1 MLLSY
6 LLPQPRDILF
16 IGVFFSIVFG
26 GPRLFNNDGDLGRHI
41 TIGNYI
47 LETGTIPTRDI
58 FSHTLPGEQLV
69 PHEWVAQVLFA
80 LAHRIMGLS
89 GDVLLAA
96 LLGSLTI
103 LIVYEELIKR
113 GTLRLVA
120 LFVSALVAVVSS
132 VHWLARPHMFTFFF
146 VALWAYAL
154 EHFYK
159 NVNQRI
165 WFFPLLMLIWVN
177 THGAFIAGFV
187 ILGAY
192 VADWLWEYFQG
203 RATKTMGWQLLLVG
217 FLSFAVTFI
226 NPSGWYLWGT
236 SVGYVSNDFMT
247 SHTVEYLSPDF
258 HERDVW
264 PFMFMVAFALFALM
278 QDRKIYMRE
287 ALLLAGWTVMSL
299 YSVRNLPLFAV
310 ITAPTYAA
318 LIQDWI
324 EKLLHW
330 LKPAHP
336 EQRRHLHQ
344 AQVQVRT
351 GPRESENMLRGYV
364 WIVAAILFFGFVLWR
379 GIPIDQ
385 KGTGNIWLPDKMPV
399 QAVDWLEQNPQEGK
413 IFNQFV
419 WGGYLLYRMW
429 PDQVVF
435 IDGQTD
441 FYGETLM
448 REYIEVI
455 TLTDGWEEILTR
467 HDVAW
472 MLIPRNEMLARHLY
486 GDENW
491 NKIYEDDTAVIYR
504 RNN

>member
-1 MLLSY
+1 MGY

-16 IGVFFSIVFG
+16 MGVFFSIVFG

-47 LETGTIPTRDI
+47 LDTGKIPTRDI
-58 FSHTLPGEQLV
+58 FSNTMYGEQLV
-69 PHEWVAQVLFA
+69 PHEWLAQVFFA
-80 LAHRIMGLS
+80 LAHRWMGLS

-96 LLGSLTI
+96 LLGSFTI

-120 LFVSALVAVVSS
+120 LFVTALVAVVSS

-146 VALWAYAL
+146 VALWAYWL
-154 EHFYK
+154 ERFYK
-159 NVNQRI
+159 NETKKI
-165 WFFPLLMLIWVN
+165 WLFPLLMLIWVN
-177 THGAFIAGFV
+177 THGAYIAGFV

-192 VADWLWEYFQG
+192 LADWFWKYFQG
-203 RATKTMGWQLLLVG
+203 YGSRTMGIQLLWVG
-217 FLSFAVTFI
+217 LLSFAVTFI

-264 PFMFMVAFALFALM
+264 PFMFMIAFALFALM
-278 QDRKIYMRE
+278 QDHKLQMRE

-310 ITAPTYAA
+310 VTAPVYAS
-318 LIQDWI
+318 LIQAWVD
-324 EKLLHW
+324 KLRSL
-330 LKPAHP
+330 LK
-336 EQRRHLHQ
+336 Q
-344 AQVQVRT
+344 ASV
-351 GPRESENMLRGYV
+351 PRESENNLRGYIWV
-364 WIVAAILFFGFVLWR
+364 VLTILFFGLVLWW
-379 GIPIDQ
+379 GIPIDE
-385 KGTGNIWLPDKMPV
+385 KGTGNIFLPDKMPV
-399 QAVDWLEQNPQEGK
+399 QAVDWLEKNPQEGK
-413 IFNQFV
+413 MFNQFV
-419 WGGYLLYRMW
+419 WGGYILYRMW
-429 PDQVVF
+429 PAETVF

-455 TLTDGWEEILTR
+455 TLSEGWEDILER
-467 HDVAW
+467 HDVSW
-472 MLIPRNEMLARHLY
+472 MLIPRHEILANRLY
-486 GDENW
+486 TVDDW
-491 NKIYEDDTAVIYR
+491 TAIYEDETAVIFR
-504 RNN
+504 RNG

>member
-1 MLLSY
+1 MKKPSLLLSY

-16 IGVFFSIVFG
+16 IGVFFSMVFG
-26 GPRLFNNDGDLGRHI
+26 GPKLFSNDGDLGRHI
-41 TIGNYI
+41 AIGNYI
-47 LETGTIPTRDI
+47 LETSTIPTSDI
-58 FSHTLPGEQLV
+58 FSHTMYGQRLV
-69 PHEWVAQVLFA
+69 PHEWLAQVLFA
-80 LAHRIMGLS
+80 LAHRVMGLS

-113 GTLRLVA
+113 GMLRLVA

-146 VALWAYAL
+146 VALWTYGM
-154 EHFYK
+154 ERFYR
-159 NVNQRI
+159 NENNRV

-187 ILGAY
+187 VLGAY
-192 VADWLWEYFQG
+192 FADWLWEYSQG
-203 RATKTMGWQLLLVG
+203 GGTKALGRQLLLIG
-217 FLSFAVTFI
+217 ILSFAVTFI
-226 NPSGWYLWGT
+226 NPSGWHLWGT

-264 PFMFMVAFALFALM
+264 PFMFMIAFALFALI
-278 QDRKIYMRE
+278 QDRKIYVRD
-287 ALLLAGWTVMSL
+287 ALLLAGWTAMSL

-310 ITAPTYAA
+310 ITAPTYAV
-318 LIQDWI
+318 LIQDWA
-324 EKLLHW
+324 EKLFNW
-330 LKPAHP
+330 MRPSS
-336 EQRRHLHQ
+336 
-344 AQVQVRT
+344 
-351 GPRESENMLRGYV
+351 GPHESENTLRGYV
-364 WIVAAILFFGFVLWR
+364 WVVTAVLFFGFFLWS

-385 KGTGNIWLPDKMPV
+385 KGTGNVWLPDKMPV

-413 IFNQFV
+413 VFNQFV
-419 WGGYLLYRMW
+419 WGGYLLFRMW
-429 PDQVVF
+429 PDEVVF

-455 TLTDGWEEILTR
+455 TLTHGWEEILTR
-467 HDVAW
+467 HDVSW

-486 GDENW
+486 SDENW
-491 NKIYEDDTAVIYR
+491 SAIYEDNTAVIFR
-504 RNN
+504 RNE

>member
-1 MLLSY
+1 MKSPSILLSY

-41 TIGNYI
+41 TMGNYI
-47 LETGTIPTRDI
+47 LDTGRIPTSDI
-58 FSHTLPGEQLV
+58 FSHTMYGERLV
-69 PHEWVAQVLFA
+69 PHEWMAQVLFA
-80 LAHRIMGLS
+80 LAHRTMGLS

-132 VHWLARPHMFTFFF
+132 IHWLARPHMFTFFF
-146 VALWAYAL
+146 VALWAYWL

-159 NVNQRI
+159 RENKKI
-165 WFFPLLMLIWVN
+165 WLFPLLMLIWVN

-187 ILGAY
+187 ILATY
-192 VADWLWEYFQG
+192 LADWLWEFLQG
-203 RATKTMGWQLLLVG
+203 RGTKAMGLQLLLIG
-217 FLSFAVTFI
+217 FLSFAITFV
-226 NPSGWYLWGT
+226 NPSGWHLWGT

-264 PFMFMVAFALFALM
+264 PFMFMIAFALFALM
-278 QDRKIYMRE
+278 QDRKVQVRE

-318 LIQDWI
+318 LIQDWVD
-324 EKLLHW
+324 KLLNW
-330 LKPAHP
+330 LKPAS
-336 EQRRHLHQ
+336 
-344 AQVQVRT
+344 
-351 GPRESENMLRGYV
+351 GPRESVNTLRGYV
-364 WIVAAILFFGFVLWR
+364 WVVAAILFFGLVLWR
-379 GIPIDQ
+379 GLPIDQ
-385 KGTGNIWLPDKMPV
+385 KGTGNIFLPDKMPV
-399 QAVDWLEQNPQEGK
+399 QAVDWLEQNPQDGK
-413 IFNQFV
+413 MFNQFV
-419 WGGYLLYRMW
+419 WGGYILYRMW
-429 PDQVVF
+429 PDEVVF

-441 FYGETLM
+441 FYGEALM

-455 TLTDGWEEILTR
+455 TLTDGWEKILER
-467 HDVAW
+467 HDVSW
-472 MLIPRNEMLARHLY
+472 MLIPRNEMLAQYLY
-486 GDENW
+486 TVDDW
-491 NKIYEDDTAVIYR
+491 TVIYEDDTSVIFR
-504 RNN
+504 RN

>member
-1 MLLSY
+1 MKKNPMLLIY

-47 LETGTIPTRDI
+47 LDTGRIPTTDI
-58 FSHTLPGEQLV
+58 FSHTMYGERLV

-80 LAHRIMGLS
+80 LAHRAMGLS

-120 LFVSALVAVVSS
+120 LFISALVAVVSS

-146 VALWAYAL
+146 VALWAYWL

-159 NVNQRI
+159 SENKKI
-165 WFFPLLMLIWVN
+165 WLFPLLMLIWVN

-187 ILGAY
+187 ILATY
-192 VADWLWEYFQG
+192 LADWLWESLQG
-203 RATKTMGWQLLLVG
+203 RGTKAMGLQLLLIG
-217 FLSFAVTFI
+217 CLSFAITFI
-226 NPSGWYLWGT
+226 NPSGWHLWET

-264 PFMFMVAFALFALM
+264 PFMFMIAFALFALM
-278 QDRKIYMRE
+278 QDRKVQVRE

-310 ITAPTYAA
+310 IAAPTYAA
-318 LIQDWI
+318 LIQDWV
-324 EKLLHW
+324 EKLLNW
-330 LKPAHP
+330 LKPASDS
-336 EQRRHLHQ
+336 
-344 AQVQVRT
+344 
-351 GPRESENMLRGYV
+351 RESVNTLRGYV
-364 WIVAAILFFGFVLWR
+364 WVVAAILFFGLVLWR
-379 GIPIDQ
+379 GLPIDQ
-385 KGTGNIWLPDKMPV
+385 KGTGNIFLPDKMPV
-399 QAVDWLEQNPQEGK
+399 QAVDWLEQNPQDGK
-413 IFNQFV
+413 MFNQFV
-419 WGGYLLYRMW
+419 WGGYILYRMW
-429 PDQVVF
+429 PDEVVF

-441 FYGETLM
+441 FYGEALM

-455 TLTDGWEEILTR
+455 TLTDGWEKILER
-467 HDVAW
+467 HDVSW
-472 MLIPRNEMLARHLY
+472 MLIPRNEMLAQYLY
-486 GDENW
+486 TVDDW
-491 NKIYEDDTAVIYR
+491 TVIYEDDTSVIFR
-504 RNN
+504 RN

>member
-47 LETGTIPTRDI
+47 LETGTIPTSDI
-58 FSHTLPGEQLV
+58 FSHTMYGERLV

-80 LAHRIMGLS
+80 LAHRTMGLS

-120 LFVSALVAVVSS
+120 LFISALVAVVSS

-146 VALWAYAL
+146 VALWAYWL

-159 NVNQRI
+159 SENKKI
-165 WFFPLLMLIWVN
+165 WLFPLLMLIWVN

-187 ILGAY
+187 ILATY
-192 VADWLWEYFQG
+192 LADWLWEFLQG
-203 RATKTMGWQLLLVG
+203 RGTKAMGLQLLLIG
-217 FLSFAVTFI
+217 FLSFAITFI
-226 NPSGWYLWGT
+226 NPSGWHLWGT

-264 PFMFMVAFALFALM
+264 PFMFMIAFALFALM
-278 QDRKIYMRE
+278 QDRKVQVRE

-318 LIQDWI
+318 LIQDWV

-330 LKPAHP
+330 LKPA
-336 EQRRHLHQ
+336 L
-344 AQVQVRT
+344 
-351 GPRESENMLRGYV
+351 GPRESENILRGYV
-364 WIVAAILFFGFVLWR
+364 WVVSAILFFGFVLWR

-399 QAVDWLEQNPQEGK
+399 QAVDWLEQNPQEGE

-467 HDVAW
+467 HNVSW
-472 MLIPRNEMLARHLY
+472 MLIPRNEMLARYLY
-486 GDENW
+486 SDENW
-491 NKIYEDDTAVIYR
+491 NKIYEDDTAVIFR
-504 RNN
+504 RNK

>member
-1 MLLSY
+1 MKKNPMLLIY

-47 LETGTIPTRDI
+47 LDTGRIPTTDI
-58 FSHTLPGEQLV
+58 FSHTMYGERLV

-80 LAHRIMGLS
+80 LAHRAMGLS

-120 LFVSALVAVVSS
+120 LFISALVAVVSS

-146 VALWAYAL
+146 VALWAYWL

-159 NVNQRI
+159 SENKKI
-165 WFFPLLMLIWVN
+165 WLFPLLMLIWVN

-187 ILGAY
+187 ILATY
-192 VADWLWEYFQG
+192 LADWLWEFLQG
-203 RATKTMGWQLLLVG
+203 RSTKAMGLQLLLIG
-217 FLSFAVTFI
+217 CLSFAITFI
-226 NPSGWYLWGT
+226 NPSGWHLWET

-264 PFMFMVAFALFALM
+264 PFMFMIAFALFALM
-278 QDRKIYMRE
+278 QDRKVQVRE

-318 LIQDWI
+318 LIQDWV
-324 EKLLHW
+324 EKLLNW
-330 LKPAHP
+330 LKPASDS
-336 EQRRHLHQ
+336 
-344 AQVQVRT
+344 
-351 GPRESENMLRGYV
+351 RESVNTLRGYV
-364 WIVAAILFFGFVLWR
+364 WVVAAILFFGLVLWR
-379 GIPIDQ
+379 GLPIDQ
-385 KGTGNIWLPDKMPV
+385 KGTGNIFLPDKMPV
-399 QAVDWLEQNPQEGK
+399 QAVDWLEQNPQDGK
-413 IFNQFV
+413 MFNQFV
-419 WGGYLLYRMW
+419 WGGYILYRMW
-429 PDQVVF
+429 PDEVVF

-441 FYGETLM
+441 FYGEALM

-455 TLTDGWEEILTR
+455 TLTDGWEKILER
-467 HDVAW
+467 HDVSW
-472 MLIPRNEMLARHLY
+472 MLIPRNEMLAQYLY
-486 GDENW
+486 TVDDW
-491 NKIYEDDTAVIYR
+491 TVIYEDDTSVIFR
-504 RNN
+504 RN

>member
-1 MLLSY
+1 MLLRY

-16 IGVFFSIVFG
+16 IGVFFSVLFG

-47 LETGTIPTRDI
+47 LDTGTIPTHDI
-58 FSHTLPGEQLV
+58 FSHTMYGERLV
-69 PHEWVAQVLFA
+69 PHEWLAQVFFA
-80 LAHRIMGLS
+80 LAHRVMGLS

-103 LIVYEELIKR
+103 LIIYEELIRR
-113 GTLRLVA
+113 GTFRLVA

-132 VHWLARPHMFTFFF
+132 IHWLARPHMFTFFL
-146 VALWAYAL
+146 VALWAYGL
-154 EHFYK
+154 EQFYK
-159 NVNQRI
+159 DENKRI

-192 VADWLWEYFQG
+192 LVDWSWEYLQG
-203 RATKTMGWQLLLVG
+203 RGTTAMGRHMGRQLLLVG
-217 FLSFAVTFI
+217 VLSFAVTFI

-264 PFMFMVAFALFALM
+264 PFLLMIVFALFALA
-278 QDRKIYMRE
+278 QDRKVQVRE
-287 ALLLAGWTVMSL
+287 ALLLAGWTAMSL

-310 ITAPTYAA
+310 VTAPTYAA
-318 LIQDWI
+318 LIQAWV
-324 EKLLHW
+324 ERLLNRVR
-330 LKPAHP
+330 PAS
-336 EQRRHLHQ
+336 
-344 AQVQVRT
+344 
-351 GPRESENMLRGYV
+351 GPRESENTLRGYV
-364 WIVAAILFFGFVLWR
+364 WVVAAIVFFGFVLWR

-385 KGTGNIWLPDKMPV
+385 KGTGNVFLPDKMPV
-399 QAVDWLEQNPQEGK
+399 PAVDWLEQNPQEGK
-413 IFNQFV
+413 IFNQFI

-429 PDQVVF
+429 PDEVVF

-455 TLTDGWEEILTR
+455 TLTDGWEAILAR
-467 HDVAW
+467 HDVSW
-472 MLIPRNEMLARHLY
+472 MLIPRNEILARHLY
-486 GDENW
+486 TDEGW
-491 NKIYEDDTAVIYR
+491 TVVYEDETAVIFR
-504 RNN
+504 RK

>member
-1 MLLSY
+1 MKKPSLLLRY

-47 LETGTIPTRDI
+47 LETGMIPTSDL
-58 FSHTLPGEQLV
+58 FSHTLYGERLV
-69 PHEWVAQVLFA
+69 PHEWLAQVLFA
-80 LAHRIMGLS
+80 LAHRVMGLS

-96 LLGSLTI
+96 LLGALTI

-132 VHWLARPHMFTFFF
+132 VHWLARPHMFTFLL
-146 VALWAYAL
+146 VALWAYGL
-154 EHFYK
+154 ERFYK
-159 NVNQRI
+159 NENKRI
-165 WFFPLLMLIWVN
+165 WLFPLLMLLWVN

-192 VADWLWEYFQG
+192 GADWLWEYLRG
-203 RATKTMGWQLLLVG
+203 RGAKAMGWQLLLVG
-217 FLSFAVTFI
+217 ILSFAVTFI

-264 PFMFMVAFALFALM
+264 PFLFMIAFALFALT
-278 QDRKIYMRE
+278 QDRKLQLRD
-287 ALLLAGWTVMSL
+287 ALLLAGWTAMSL

-310 ITAPTYAA
+310 ITAPTYAV
-318 LIQDWI
+318 LVQDWA
-324 EKLLHW
+324 EKMLNW
-330 LKPAHP
+330 LKPAS
-336 EQRRHLHQ
+336 
-344 AQVQVRT
+344 
-351 GPRESENMLRGYV
+351 GPRESENTLRGYV
-364 WIVAAILFFGFVLWR
+364 WVVATILFFGFVLGR

-385 KGTGNIWLPDKMPV
+385 KGTGNVWLPDKMPV
-399 QAVDWLEQNPQEGK
+399 QAVDWLEQNPQDGK

-419 WGGYLLYRMW
+419 WGGYLLYRVW
-429 PDQVVF
+429 PDELVF

-455 TLTDGWEEILTR
+455 TLTDGWEDILTR
-467 HDVAW
+467 HNVAW
-472 MLIPRNEMLARHLY
+472 MLIPRHEMLAQHIY
-486 GDENW
+486 TDENW
-491 NKIYEDDTAVIYR
+491 IVIYEDNTSVIFR
-504 RNN
+504 RNQ

>member
-1 MLLSY
+1 MKKNSGLLRY

-16 IGVFFSIVFG
+16 IGVFFSILFG

-47 LETGTIPTRDI
+47 LDTGTIPTRDV
-58 FSHTLPGEQLV
+58 FSHTMYGEQLV
-69 PHEWVAQVLFA
+69 PHEWVAQMLFA
-80 LAHRIMGLS
+80 LAHRAMGLS

-103 LIVYEELIKR
+103 LVVYEELIKR

-120 LFVSALVAVVSS
+120 LFVSTLVAVVSS

-146 VALWAYAL
+146 VALWAYWL
-154 EHFYK
+154 ESFYRNENK
-159 NVNQRI
+159 KL
-165 WFFPLLMLIWVN
+165 WLFPLLMLIWVN

-192 VADWLWEYFQG
+192 GVDWLWEYFQG
-203 RATKTMGWQLLLVG
+203 RATKTMGQQLLLIGLV
-217 FLSFAVTFI
+217 SFAVTFI
-226 NPSGWYLWGT
+226 NPSGWHLWGT

-264 PFMFMVAFALFALM
+264 PFMFMIAFGLLALM
-278 QDRKIYMRE
+278 QDRKVQVRE

-310 ITAPTYAA
+310 LTAPTYAA
-318 LIQDWI
+318 LIQAWV
-324 EKLLHW
+324 EKLLNR
-330 LKPAHP
+330 LKPA
-336 EQRRHLHQ
+336 Q
-344 AQVQVRT
+344 
-351 GPRESENMLRGYV
+351 GPRESENMLRGYT
-364 WIVAAILFFGFVLWR
+364 WILAAILFFSFVLWR
-379 GIPIDQ
+379 GVPIDQ

-448 REYIEVI
+448 REYIDVI

-467 HDVAW
+467 HDVSW
-472 MLIPRNEMLARHLY
+472 MLIPRKEMLASHLY
-486 GDENW
+486 HAENW
-491 NKIYEDDTAVIYR
+491 DKIYEDDTAVIFR
-504 RNN
+504 RNK

>member
-1 MLLSY
+1 MKKPSIFLSY

-26 GPRLFNNDGDLGRHI
+26 GPKLFSNDADLGRHI

-47 LETGTIPTRDI
+47 LDTGRIPTSDI
-58 FSHTLPGEQLV
+58 FSHTMYGERLV

-80 LAHRIMGLS
+80 LAHRVMGLS

-96 LLGSLTI
+96 ILGSLTI

-120 LFVSALVAVVSS
+120 LSVAALVAVVSS

-146 VALWAYAL
+146 VALWAYWL
-154 EHFYK
+154 ERFYK
-159 NVNQRI
+159 NENKKI
-165 WFFPLLMLIWVN
+165 WLFPVLMLIWVN

-203 RATKTMGWQLLLVG
+203 RGTKIMGLQLLLIG
-217 FLSFAVTFI
+217 FLSCAITLI
-226 NPSGWYLWGT
+226 NPSGWHLWGT

-247 SHTVEYLSPDF
+247 SHTVEYLSPNF

-264 PFMFMVAFALFALM
+264 PFLFMIAFALFALV
-278 QDRKIYMRE
+278 QDRKVQVRE
-287 ALLLAGWTVMSL
+287 ALLLAGWTAMSL

-310 ITAPTYAA
+310 ITAPIYAA
-318 LIQDWI
+318 LIQDWVG
-324 EKLLHW
+324 KLLDW
-330 LKPAHP
+330 LRPASS
-336 EQRRHLHQ
+336 
-344 AQVQVRT
+344 
-351 GPRESENMLRGYV
+351 PRESENMLRGYFWV
-364 WIVAAILFFGFVLWR
+364 LATILFFGFALWR

-385 KGTGNIWLPDKMPV
+385 KGTGNIWLPNKMPV

-413 IFNQFV
+413 MFNQFV
-419 WGGYLLYRMW
+419 WGGYILYRMW
-429 PDQVVF
+429 PDEVVF

-441 FYGETLM
+441 FYGEALM

-455 TLTDGWEEILTR
+455 SLADGWEDILAR
-467 HDVAW
+467 HDVSW
-472 MLIPRNEMLARHLY
+472 MLIPRDEMLAKRLY
-486 GDENW
+486 TVDDW
-491 NKIYEDDTAVIYR
+491 IVIYEDNTSVIFR
-504 RNN
+504 RKE

>member
-1 MLLSY
+1 MKKPSLLLRY

-41 TIGNYI
+41 AIGNYI
-47 LETGTIPTRDI
+47 LETGMIPTSDL
-58 FSHTLPGEQLV
+58 FSHTMYGERLV

-80 LAHRIMGLS
+80 LAHRAMGLS

-96 LLGSLTI
+96 LLASLTI

-146 VALWAYAL
+146 VALWAYWL
-154 EHFYK
+154 ERFYK
-159 NVNQRI
+159 HENKRI
-165 WFFPLLMLIWVN
+165 WLFPLLMLLWVN

-192 VADWLWEYFQG
+192 LADWLWEYVQG
-203 RATKTMGWQLLLVG
+203 RGTKAMGWQLFLVG
-217 FLSFAVTFI
+217 LLSFAVTFI
-226 NPSGWYLWGT
+226 NPSGGYLWGT

-264 PFMFMVAFALFALM
+264 PFMFMIACALFALT
-278 QDRKIYMRE
+278 QDRKVQVRE
-287 ALLLAGWTVMSL
+287 ALLLAGWTAMSL

-310 ITAPTYAA
+310 ITAPTYAV
-318 LIQDWI
+318 LLQDWA
-324 EKLLHW
+324 EKMLNW
-330 LKPAHP
+330 LKPAS
-336 EQRRHLHQ
+336 
-344 AQVQVRT
+344 
-351 GPRESENMLRGYV
+351 GPRESENTLRGYIWV
-364 WIVAAILFFGFVLWR
+364 VAAILFFGFVLWR

-385 KGTGNIWLPDKMPV
+385 KGTGNVWLPDKMPV
-399 QAVDWLEQNPQEGK
+399 QAVDWLEQNPQDGK

-429 PDQVVF
+429 PDELVF

-455 TLTDGWEEILTR
+455 TLTDGWEEILAR

-472 MLIPRNEMLARHLY
+472 MLIPRNEILAQRMY
-486 GDENW
+486 TAKNW
-491 NKIYEDDTAVIYR
+491 IAIYEDNTSVIFR
-504 RNN
+504 RNQ